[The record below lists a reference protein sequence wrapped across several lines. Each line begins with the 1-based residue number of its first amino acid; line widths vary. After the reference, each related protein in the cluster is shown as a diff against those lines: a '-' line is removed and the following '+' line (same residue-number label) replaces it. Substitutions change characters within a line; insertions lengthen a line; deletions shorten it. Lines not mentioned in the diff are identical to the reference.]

1 MQDMIAST
9 MNGATDGIAALADRL
24 EAADIGASNPP
35 IEDLLS
41 RLDNLGNGDNPD
53 GGNGPPPM
61 QIIYSPT
68 NHYHF
73 EGEAPSK
80 EDIAGAESMSQ
91 EEFNRRMDQYLKDR
105 QRKNFRG

>member
-1 MQDMIAST
+1 MYKRQ
-9 MNGATDGIAALADRL
+9 
-24 EAADIGASNPP
+24 DIGGNTAP
-35 IEDLLS
+35 ISDLLAK
-41 RLDNLGNGDNPD
+41 LDNLGNGDDDPD
-53 GGNGPPPM
+53 NGGGEPPV

-91 EEFNRRMDQYLKDR
+91 DEFNRRVDQYFKDR